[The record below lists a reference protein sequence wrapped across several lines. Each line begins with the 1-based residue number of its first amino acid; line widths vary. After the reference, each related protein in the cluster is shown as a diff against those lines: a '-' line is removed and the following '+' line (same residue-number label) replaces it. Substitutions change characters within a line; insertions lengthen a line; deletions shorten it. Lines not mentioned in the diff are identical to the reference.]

1 MNKQDLIVKIASD
14 FDLTKVKASNIVNT
28 VFDTISAE
36 IVFGNSVGIAG
47 FGSFSVRDRAA
58 RTGRNPQTGEALAI
72 PARKVPA
79 FRAGKG
85 LKDVVNA

>member
-36 IVFGNSVGIAG
+36 IVSGNSVGIAG